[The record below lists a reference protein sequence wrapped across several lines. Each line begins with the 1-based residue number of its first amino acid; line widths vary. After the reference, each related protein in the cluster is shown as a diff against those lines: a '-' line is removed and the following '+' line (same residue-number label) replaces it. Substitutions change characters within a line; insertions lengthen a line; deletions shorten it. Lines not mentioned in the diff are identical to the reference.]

1 MQSQKCEYFHS
12 KVFDTMR
19 RILFFLLPV
28 MAVML
33 SACQGGEEPRVKTS
47 EATIAAEG
55 GVYTLANGVQ
65 LVVPAG
71 AVSESTTVQ
80 VEYAE
85 DPDETAGPLPS
96 DVQGVVMFG
105 PEGLTFD
112 KPLQVSMPLNQPV
125 MEAKIDIFYWSS
137 DSAKWYLTDIG
148 VREGDQVTFYV
159 DHFSTYAAMTGG
171 WSDFFGQLDA
181 AVGDK
186 TSEEAISETVKSV
199 LKDLYDSQFDG
210 YHFATR
216 ANMGGQAVNIC
227 AEACG
232 IFGFWSKE
240 ENGTVRQG
248 GGTYKARTQHN
259 IITSIGYSG
268 AYASSHLGNS
278 AISRTLE
285 LYGEPCATELTGAA
299 KESKIE
305 KGKTTE
311 VTIRAHCGG
320 DALADQLIQLSY
332 SPELACD
339 VVNKKTDS
347 NGEIKITVKGVEEG
361 KGIVYAKAV
370 SAIAADLVTEIQIPV
385 KVGGGD
391 IWEITWRIPVKKT
404 ATITSVDKYNERIP
418 ALPMFR
424 AYSYSG
430 DTKSVSFDVVGSARI
445 QYAGTKYIPEAR
457 MDFPIMKGTVS
468 VTIDPASITYD
479 YPEWTSSWEDWGEV
493 PLQQGPQ
500 EVIAGKYKYQFTYE
514 PHYILHPRENI
525 GFEHMTGI
533 NNRVTL
539 GLTGLEGEE
548 YGPVMIDSTVFT
560 STLSGTAYY
569 YSTNKTNF
577 ELGTMITGTRTEA
590 ITPEVVTGPVVSA
603 ISNQIYPS
611 SIMLN
616 LVEGTFPLYNW
627 SDKSSSYSQTTDNVY
642 MSADIDFHRVFY
654 TESYLPYRGAPEI
667 ETTETGVG
675 EITIR
680 RVDEDEKE

>member
-1 MQSQKCEYFHS
+1 MK
-12 KVFDTMR
+12 KLI
-19 RILFFLLPV
+19 ILCLATLAFI
-28 MAVML
+28 
-33 SACQGGEEPRVKTS
+33 ACSSNGPQQPTAK
-47 EATIAAEG
+47 AQLQPEG
-55 GVYTLANGVQ
+55 GVFNLSNGVSI
-65 LVVPAG
+65 VVPQG
-71 AVSESTTVQ
+71 AVSSPTEVT
-80 VEYAE
+80 VEYME
-85 DPDETAGPLPS
+85 NLDESVGSLPS
-96 DVQGVVMFG
+96 DIQGRLKLT
-105 PEGLTFD
+105 PEGLIFD
-112 KPLQVSMPLNQPV
+112 KPLQVSMPLNQTV
-125 MEAKIDIFYWSS
+125 KEDKIDIFYWSP
-137 DSAKWYLTDIG
+137 DSAKWYLTDVG
-148 VREGDQVTFYV
+148 KREGDKVTFYV

-186 TSEEAISETVKSV
+186 TGETAISEAVKSV
-199 LKDLYDSQFDG
+199 LKEVYDSQFDG

-216 ANMGGQAVNIC
+216 ADMGGQAVSIC

-232 IFGFWSKE
+232 IFGFWAKE
-240 ENGTVRQG
+240 ENGSTRQG
-248 GGTYKARTQHN
+248 GGTYKQKSQHN
-259 IITSIGYSG
+259 IITSIGYSD

-278 AISRTLE
+278 SVSRTIE
-285 LYGEPCATELTGAA
+285 LYGEPCATELAGAA

-320 DALADQLIQLSY
+320 DALANQLIQLSF

-347 NGEIKITVKGVEEG
+347 NGEVKITVRGVEEG
-361 KGIVYAKAV
+361 KGIIYAKAV
-370 SAIAADLVTEIQIPV
+370 SAIDADLVTKIQIPV

-391 IWEITWRIPVKKT
+391 AWEITWRIPVKKT

-418 ALPMFR
+418 ALEMFR

-445 QYAGTKYIPEAR
+445 QYAGTKYIPEAK
-457 MDFPIMKGTVS
+457 MDFPVMKGTVS
-468 VTIDPASITYD
+468 VTIDPASISYD

-493 PLQQGPQ
+493 ALQQGPQ
-500 EVIAGKYKYQFTYE
+500 EVLAAKYKYQFTYE

-525 GFEHMTGI
+525 GFEHMTGL
-533 NNRVTL
+533 NGRVTL

-548 YGPVMIDSTVFT
+548 YDPVMIDSTVYT

-569 YSTNKTNF
+569 YSTNATNF
-577 ELGTMITGTRTEA
+577 ELGTMITGTRTET
-590 ITPEVVTGPVVSA
+590 ITPEVATGPVVSA

-627 SDKSSSYSQTTDNVY
+627 SDKSSDYSLTTDNVY

-654 TESYLPYRGAPEI
+654 TESYLPYRGVPEI
-667 ETTETGVG
+667 ETEETGVG
-675 EITIR
+675 TITIR
-680 RVDEDEKE
+680 RVEEDEKE